1 MAPLE
6 IIEYTDPGCSWAWG
20 SEPKLRL
27 LRWRHGHRL
36 RWRRVLG
43 GLVGDMLAY
52 DPDFDAEQRAPD
64 YAAYWATVSEHTGM
78 PAPDPLHWMYAST
91 EPACLAV
98 TAAARQGEE
107 VADRVLRR
115 LREATFVH
123 GHPPDDPDRIAAAL
137 TAVPG
142 LDRDRLLAD
151 LDDDEVGEAFQRD
164 WEATRRPDPEV
175 LELEEEGPGAG
186 NAKHAEGHWRYVF
199 PTIVVR
205 NADERRIVPGWK
217 PYEAYVA
224 AFEELDPG
232 VTADPR
238 PDPTPAEVLEAF
250 GTATGTELEFLCGPG
265 AEPPA
270 DAVALDVPGGVL
282 WCSPAEARARGLEGG
297 L

>member
-1 MAPLE
+1 
-6 IIEYTDPGCSWAWG
+6 
-20 SEPKLRL
+20 
-27 LRWRHGHRL
+27 
-36 RWRRVLG
+36 V
-43 GLVGDMLAY
+43 
-52 DPDFDAEQRAPD
+52 
-64 YAAYWATVSEHTGM
+64 
-78 PAPDPLHWMYAST
+78 
-91 EPACLAV
+91 
-98 TAAARQGEE
+98 
-107 VADRVLRR
+107 
-115 LREATFVH
+115 
-123 GHPPDDPDRIAAAL
+123 
-137 TAVPG
+137 
-142 LDRDRLLAD
+142 
-151 LDDDEVGEAFQRD
+151 
-164 WEATRRPDPEV
+164 
-175 LELEEEGPGAG
+175 ELEEEGPGAG

-224 AFEELDPG
+224 ALEELDPG